1 MQLLKWFNSNNNIE
15 NKYFVDEC
23 LVMQVMLEKR
33 KYKNNKK
40 RERERERDSL
50 YGDHKK
56 PSNPGDRAKEEGI
69 GRTCLFGNFTKVS
82 QKYP

>member
-1 MQLLKWFNSNNNIE
+1 MSVQLAESLPNKNNI
-15 NKYFVDEC
+15 K
-23 LVMQVMLEKR
+23 
-33 KYKNNKK
+33 KK

>member
-40 RERERERDSL
+40 REIQRMEGSAPFLGRL
-50 YGDHKK
+50 GMVGDITTELEKGTRISK
-56 PSNPGDRAKEEGI
+56 SGNKED
-69 GRTCLFGNFTKVS
+69 
-82 QKYP
+82 